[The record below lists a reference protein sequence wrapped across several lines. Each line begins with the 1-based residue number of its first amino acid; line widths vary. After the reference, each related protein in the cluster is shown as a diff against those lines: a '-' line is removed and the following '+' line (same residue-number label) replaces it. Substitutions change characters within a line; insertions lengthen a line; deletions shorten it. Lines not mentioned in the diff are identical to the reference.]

1 MAQISKGQ
9 KNRESSF
16 GFLIQTLGRR
26 LDVTMR
32 ERLKE
37 VDIDVK
43 IFANLMLLYE
53 ADGVNQRQLGKKLDF
68 PEYYT
73 SRNVDALVKAGFAE
87 RRPDPNSRRSFLI
100 YLTDKGRKKAAQL
113 PKIIAETNELHL
125 KRLTLKERKDVV
137 ALLQKTVG
145 IETTS

>member
-1 MAQISKGQ
+1 MAQISKAQ
-9 KNRESSF
+9 KNRENSF

-26 LDVTMR
+26 IEVTMR
-32 ERLKE
+32 ERLKDI
-37 VDIDVK
+37 DIDVK

-100 YLTDKGRKKAAQL
+100 YLTDQGRKKAAQL
-113 PKIIAETNELHL
+113 PKIIAETNEQHL
-125 KRLTLKERKDVV
+125 KRLTLEEREDVV

>member
-1 MAQISKGQ
+1 MAQISRGQ

-100 YLTDKGRKKAAQL
+100 YLTEKGRKKAAQL